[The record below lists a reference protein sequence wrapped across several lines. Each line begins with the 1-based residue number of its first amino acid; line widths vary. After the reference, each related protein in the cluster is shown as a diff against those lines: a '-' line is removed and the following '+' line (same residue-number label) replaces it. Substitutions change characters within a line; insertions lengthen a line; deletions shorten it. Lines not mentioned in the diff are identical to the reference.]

1 MSIFFY
7 RGHRMQKILIVD
19 DDPAMRGLLRKR
31 LADTYEIIDTGNP
44 EQALGL
50 ALEHKPDAILLDLMM
65 PKFSGF
71 ELCQSLHSL
80 SYTGL
85 TPIFVITGESAAKYK
100 EHCENLG
107 ATGFFQKPVNFAELK
122 RRLAEELQNKR
133 PERRASVRV
142 RMRVTLKLRGTDAS
156 GKPFEELTA
165 TENVSAE
172 GFLCNCTQSLTK
184 DAIVEVFLAGATE
197 RYVGLARVARKE
209 SPGAPWQRYGFQ
221 FQEKT
226 LEWVLQKA

>member
-1 MSIFFY
+1 
-7 RGHRMQKILIVD
+7 MQKILIVD
-19 DDPAMRGLLRKR
+19 DDPAMRGLMRRR
-31 LADTYEIIDTGNP
+31 LGDGYEIIDTGSP

-71 ELCQSLHSL
+71 ELCQSFHAL

-85 TPIFVITGESAAKYK
+85 IPIFVVSGESAAKYK
-100 EHCENLG
+100 LHCENLG
-107 ATGFFQKPVNFAELK
+107 ATAYFEKPVDFAELK
-122 RRLAEELQNKR
+122 RRLASELSNKR

-142 RMRVTLKLRGTDAS
+142 RMRVILKLRGTDVH
-156 GKPFEELTA
+156 GKPFEESTA

-172 GFLCNCTQSLTK
+172 GFLCNCTQSLVK
-184 DAIVEVFLAGATE
+184 GSVVEIFLSGGTD
-197 RYVGLARVARKE
+197 RYVGKARVIRQE

-221 FQEKT
+221 FEEKC